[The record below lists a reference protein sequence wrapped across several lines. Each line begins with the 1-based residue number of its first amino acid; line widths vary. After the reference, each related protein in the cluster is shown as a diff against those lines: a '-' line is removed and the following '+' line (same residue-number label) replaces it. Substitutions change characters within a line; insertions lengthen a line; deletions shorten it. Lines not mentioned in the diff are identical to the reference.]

1 MYMKDFSSEVS
12 SVDTRL
18 SRRSFLR
25 AGVAAGGGLLI
36 SINAPMFRAA
46 AADASAANFAPS
58 AFIRI
63 DKTGHVTA
71 VIPQVEIGQGVY
83 TSMPMLIAEELEV
96 EPSQILVEHAP
107 PDDKLYANPKLG
119 FQATGGSTSI
129 AAFYEPFRQAGAV
142 ARAMLIAA
150 AAETWGVDASG
161 CRAENGTV
169 IHDASNRSL
178 TYGDLAAKAAALPVP
193 DKVALKDPKDFRI
206 IGRSLKRRDSVDK
219 TTGRTQYSIDFIIPG
234 MKIAVAQAS
243 PIIGGKLVGMDERA
257 ALTVS
262 AVRKVVRFDDTV
274 AVIADHTGAARK
286 GLAALN
292 PKWEGGA
299 ATYSTADLVGDLDKA
314 IAGNAVVATNEGD
327 VKNAVSIAAK
337 TLEAR
342 YEAPLL
348 AHATMEPMT
357 CAARITADGC
367 DIWVG
372 TQVIARVQSAVAAVT
387 GFPAEKVRVHNFLM
401 GGAFGRRLETDYAVQ
416 AAMIARQVDFPV
428 KVIWTREEDFRHDA
442 FRPHYVDK
450 LSAGPDANGIPTAFS
465 HRVAASS
472 VMARWAPAWFVNG
485 LDPDAVDGAA
495 GPYKFRNQL
504 IEYSRSEPRAGMMTG
519 WWRGV
524 GVTHNSFT
532 VESFVDEMAAAAGK
546 DPVDFRRL
554 LLAQSPRAKA
564 VLDLAAEKAGWGTPM
579 PAGRGRGISVIL
591 LFGTYVAQVAEVSV
605 DARGDV
611 RLDRVVCAVDCGR
624 VVNPDGAKAQIEG
637 GIIFG
642 ASAALYNAIDIEK
655 GRIVQTNF
663 DTYRVMRIDEA
674 PTIEVYFV
682 DSDQPPTGT
691 GEPGT
696 AAIAGAIGNAVS
708 AAIGKR
714 LRKLPVGRGA
724 INASESRQPY
734 QRL

>member
-1 MYMKDFSSEVS
+1 MYMKHFTSETS
-12 SVDTRL
+12 PVDTRL

-25 AGVAAGGGLLI
+25 TGAAAGGGLLI
-36 SINAPMFRAA
+36 SISTPLFHVDRATA
-46 AADASAANFAPS
+46 EGTSAANFAPG

-63 DKTGHVTA
+63 DTTGQVTA
-71 VIPQVEIGQGVY
+71 IIPSVEIGQGVY

-96 EPSQILVEHAP
+96 DPSHILVEHAP

-142 ARAMLIAA
+142 ARTMLVTAA
-150 AAETWGVDASG
+150 AATWAVDASS
-161 CRAENGTV
+161 CRAENAAV
-169 IHDASNRSL
+169 VHSASNRSL
-178 TYGDLAAKAAALPVP
+178 TYGDLAAKAAMLPMP
-193 DKVALKDPKDFRI
+193 EKVALKDPKHFKI
-206 IGRSLKRRDSVDK
+206 IGKSLKRRDSVNK
-219 TTGRTQYSIDFIIPG
+219 TTGRAQYSIDFVLPG

-243 PIIGGKLVGMDERA
+243 PIIGGKLAGLDEKA
-257 ALTVS
+257 ALAVTG
-262 AVRKVVRFDDTV
+262 VRKVVRFDETV

-286 GLAALN
+286 GIAALN
-292 PKWEGGA
+292 PQWEGGA

-314 IAGNAVVATNEGD
+314 IAGKAVVATNEGD
-327 VKNAVSIAAK
+327 FKNATSAAAK

-342 YEAPLL
+342 YESPLL

-357 CAARITADGC
+357 CTARITADGC

-372 TQVIARVQSAVAAVT
+372 TQVITRVQSAVAEAT
-387 GFPAEKVRVHNFLM
+387 GLPAARVRVHNFLM

-416 AAMIARQVDFPV
+416 AAMIAKQIDFPV
-428 KVIWTREEDFRHDA
+428 KVIWTREEDFQHDV
-442 FRPHYVDK
+442 FRPLYVDK
-450 LSAGPDANGIPTAFS
+450 LSAGLDANGIPTAFW

-472 VMARWAPAWFVNG
+472 VMARWAPPGFVNG

-495 GPYKFRNQL
+495 GPYNFRNQL
-504 IEYSRSEPRAGMMTG
+504 IEYSRSEPPKGLVTG

-524 GVTHNSFT
+524 GVTHNCFP
-532 VESFVDEMAAAAGK
+532 VESFIDEMAGAAGK
-546 DPVDFRRL
+546 DPVEFRRL
-554 LLAQSPRAKA
+554 LLADSPRAKA

-579 PAGRGRGISVIL
+579 PAGKGRGVSLIE
-591 LFGTYVAQVAEVSV
+591 LFGTHVAEVAEVSV
-605 DARGDV
+605 DAAGDV

-624 VVNPDGAKAQIEG
+624 VINPLGARAQMEG

-642 ASAALYNAIDIEK
+642 ASAALYNAVDIEK

-674 PTIEVYFV
+674 PTIEVHFV
-682 DSDQPPTGT
+682 ESDQPPTGT

-696 AAIAGAIGNAVS
+696 AAIAGAIGNAIF
-708 AAIGKR
+708 AATGKR
-714 LRKLPVGRGA
+714 LRKLPVGRA
-724 INASESRQPY
+724 ATNT
-734 QRL
+734 

>member
-1 MYMKDFSSEVS
+1 MYIKDNSFKVPPVE
-12 SVDTRL
+12 TRL
-18 SRRSFLR
+18 SRRSFVR
-25 AGVAAGGGLLI
+25 TGVAAGGGLLI
-36 SINAPMFRAA
+36 SINAPMFRADRAEA
-46 AADASAANFAPS
+46 AVAPTANFAPN

-63 DKTGHVTA
+63 DQTGHVTA
-71 VIPQVEIGQGVY
+71 IIPQVEIGQGVY
-83 TSMPMLIAEELEV
+83 TSMPMLLAEELEM
-96 EPSQILVEHAP
+96 EPSQIWVEHAP

-142 ARAMLIAA
+142 ARTMLVTAA
-150 AAETWGVDASG
+150 AAEWGVDASS

-169 IHDASNRSL
+169 IHNASNRSL
-178 TYGDLAAKAAALPVP
+178 NYGELAAKAATLPVP

-206 IGRSLKRRDSVDK
+206 IGKSHKRRDSVEK
-219 TTGRTQYSIDFIIPG
+219 TTGRAQYSIDFTLPG
-234 MKIAVAQAS
+234 LKIAVAQAS
-243 PIIGGKLVGMDERA
+243 PIIGGKLVGMDEPA
-257 ALTVS
+257 ALAVS
-262 AVRKVVRFDDTV
+262 GVRKVVRFDDTV

-286 GLAALN
+286 ALAALN
-292 PKWEGGA
+292 PRWEGGA

-314 IAGNAVVATNEGD
+314 IAGDAVVAVNEG
-327 VKNAVSIAAK
+327 VFENAISAAAK

-357 CAARITADGC
+357 CAARIAADGC

-372 TQVIARVQSAVAAVT
+372 TQAITRVQSAVAEAT
-387 GFPAEKVRVHNFLM
+387 GLPADKVRVHNFLM

-416 AAMIARQVDFPV
+416 AAMIAMQVEFPV
-428 KVIWTREEDFRHDA
+428 KVIWTREEDFQHDA
-442 FRPHYVDK
+442 FRPCYVDK
-450 LSAGPDANGIPTAFS
+450 LSAGLDANGIPTAFS
-465 HRVAASS
+465 HHIAASS

-495 GPYKFRNQL
+495 GPYKFPNL
-504 IEYSRSEPRAGMMTG
+504 LVEYSRSEPPAGMMTG

-524 GVTHNSFT
+524 GVTHNSFP
-532 VESFVDEMAAAAGK
+532 VESFIDEMAAAAGK
-546 DPVDFRRL
+546 DPVEFRRL
-554 LLAQSPRAKA
+554 LLAESPRAKA
-564 VLDLAAEKAGWGTPM
+564 VLDLAAEKAGWGMPM
-579 PAGRGRGISVIL
+579 PAGKGRGVAVIL
-591 LFGTYVAQVAEVSV
+591 LFGTYTAQVAEVSV
-605 DARGDV
+605 DAQGDV

-624 VVNPDGAKAQIEG
+624 VINPDGAKAQMEG

-642 ASAALYNAIDIEK
+642 ASAALYNAIDIEN

-708 AAIGKR
+708 AATGKR
-714 LRKLPVGRGA
+714 LRKLPVDRGA
-724 INASESRQPY
+724 SDA
-734 QRL
+734 

>member
-1 MYMKDFSSEVS
+1 MSSA
-12 SVDTRL
+12 D
-18 SRRSFLR
+18 
-25 AGVAAGGGLLI
+25 
-36 SINAPMFRAA
+36 RAA
-46 AADASAANFAPS
+46 AADASVADFAPG

-71 VIPQVEIGQGVY
+71 IIPQVEIGQGVY

-96 EPSQILVEHAP
+96 EPSQIRVEHAP
-107 PDDKLYANPKLG
+107 ANDKLYANPKLG

-129 AAFYEPFRQAGAV
+129 AAFYEPFRQAGAA
-142 ARAMLIAA
+142 ARMLLLAA
-150 AAETWGVDASG
+150 AAETWGVDVSS

-169 IHDASNRSL
+169 VHSESNRSL
-178 TYGDLAAKAAALPVP
+178 PYGGLAAKAATLPVP
-193 DKVALKDPKDFRI
+193 EKVALKDPKDFRI

-219 TTGRTQYSIDFIIPG
+219 TTGRAQYSIDFMLPD

-243 PIIGGKLVGMDERA
+243 PIIGGKLVRVNATA
-257 ALTVS
+257 AHAVDG
-262 AVRKVVRFDDTV
+262 VRKVVRFDDTV

-292 PKWEGGA
+292 PQWEGGA

-314 IAGNAVVATNEGD
+314 IAGSAVVAANEGD
-327 VKNAVSIAAK
+327 FKNAISGAAK
-337 TLEAR
+337 PLEAR
-342 YEAPLL
+342 YEVPLL
-348 AHATMEPMT
+348 AHATMEPLT
-357 CAARITADGC
+357 CTVRITADGC

-372 TQVIARVQSAVAAVT
+372 TQVMARVQSAVAEVI
-387 GFPAEKVRVHNFLM
+387 GLPAEKVRVHNFLM

-416 AAMIARQVDFPV
+416 AAMIAKQVDFPV
-428 KVIWTREEDFRHDA
+428 KVIWTREEDFQHDA
-442 FRPHYVDK
+442 FRPHYVDQ
-450 LSAGPDANGIPTAFS
+450 LSAGLDASGIPTAFS
-465 HRVAASS
+465 HRIAASS
-472 VMARWAPAWFVNG
+472 VMARWTPAWFVNG

-495 GPYKFRNQL
+495 GPYKFRSQL
-504 IEYSRSEPRAGMMTG
+504 IEYSRSEPPAGIMTG

-524 GVTHNSFT
+524 GVTHNAFA
-532 VESFVDEMAAAAGK
+532 VEGFIDEMAAAAGK
-546 DPVDFRRL
+546 DPVEFRRL
-554 LLAQSPRAKA
+554 LLAESPRAKA

-579 PAGRGRGISVIL
+579 PAGKGRGISVIL

-605 DARGDV
+605 DARGEV

-655 GRIVQTNF
+655 GHIVQTNF
-663 DTYRVMRIDEA
+663 DTYRVMRINEA

-696 AAIAGAIGNAVS
+696 AAISAAIGNAVS
-708 AAIGKR
+708 AATGKR
-714 LRKLPVGRGA
+714 LRKLPVDRRA
-724 INASESRQPY
+724 INA
-734 QRL
+734 

>member
-1 MYMKDFSSEVS
+1 MYMKDFSSKVS
-12 SVDTRL
+12 PVDTRL

-36 SINAPMFRAA
+36 LINAPMFRADRAA
-46 AADASAANFAPS
+46 AADASAAEFAPS

-71 VIPQVEIGQGVY
+71 IIPQVEIGQGVY

-96 EPSQILVEHAP
+96 APNQILVEHAP

-142 ARAMLIAA
+142 ARTMLVAA
-150 AAETWGVDASG
+150 AAETWGVDPSS

-169 IHDASNRSL
+169 IHSGSSRSL
-178 TYGDLAAKAAALPVP
+178 SYGDLAAKAATLPVP
-193 DKVALKDPKDFRI
+193 EKVALKDSKDFRI
-206 IGRSLKRRDSVDK
+206 IGTSLRRRDSVDK
-219 TTGRTQYSIDFIIPG
+219 TTGRAQYSIDFMLPG

-243 PIIGGKLVGMDERA
+243 PIIGGRLVGMDERA
-257 ALTVS
+257 ALVVS
-262 AVRKVVRFDDTV
+262 GVRKVVRFDDTV

-292 PKWEGGA
+292 PQWEGGA

-327 VKNAVSIAAK
+327 FRNAISVAAK

-357 CAARITADGC
+357 CAAQMSADGC

-372 TQVIARVQSAVAAVT
+372 TQVIARVQSVVAAAT
-387 GFPAEKVRVHNFLM
+387 DLPAEKVRVHNFLM

-416 AAMIARQVDFPV
+416 AAMIAKQVDFPV
-428 KVIWTREEDFRHDA
+428 KVIWTREEDFQHDA

-450 LSAGPDANGIPTAFS
+450 LSAGLDANGIPTAFS

-495 GPYKFRNQL
+495 GPYKFSNVL
-504 IEYSRSEPRAGMMTG
+504 IEYSRSEPPEGITTG

-532 VESFVDEMAAAAGK
+532 VESFIDEMAAAAGK
-546 DPVDFRRL
+546 DPVEFRRL
-554 LLAQSPRAKA
+554 LLADSPRAKA

-579 PAGRGRGISVIL
+579 PAGKGRGVSVIL

-605 DARGDV
+605 DARGEV

-624 VVNPDGAKAQIEG
+624 VVNPDGAKAQMEG

-663 DTYRVMRIDEA
+663 DTYRIMRIDEA
-674 PTIEVYFV
+674 PTIEVNFV

-696 AAIAGAIGNAVS
+696 AAISGAIGNAVS

-714 LRKLPVGRGA
+714 LRKLPVGRRA
-724 INASESRQPY
+724 INA
-734 QRL
+734 

>member
-1 MYMKDFSSEVS
+1 MFMKHFPSETS
-12 SVDTRL
+12 PVDTRL

-25 AGVAAGGGLLI
+25 TGVAAGGGLLI
-36 SINAPMFRAA
+36 SINTPLFHADRATA
-46 AADASAANFAPS
+46 EGTSAANFAPG

-63 DKTGHVTA
+63 DTTGQVTA
-71 VIPQVEIGQGVY
+71 IIPSVEIGQGVY

-96 EPSQILVEHAP
+96 DPSHILVEHAP

-142 ARAMLIAA
+142 ARTMLVTAA
-150 AAETWGVDASG
+150 AATWAVDASS
-161 CRAENGTV
+161 CRAKNAAV
-169 IHDASNRSL
+169 VHSASNRSL
-178 TYGDLAAKAAALPVP
+178 TYGDLAAKAAMLPMP
-193 DKVALKDPKDFRI
+193 EKVALKDPKHFKI
-206 IGRSLKRRDSVDK
+206 IGKSLKRRDSVNK
-219 TTGRTQYSIDFIIPG
+219 TTGGAQYSIDFVLPG

-243 PIIGGKLVGMDERA
+243 SIIGGKLAGMDEKG
-257 ALTVS
+257 ALAV
-262 AVRKVVRFDDTV
+262 AGVRKVVRFDETV

-286 GLAALN
+286 GIAALN
-292 PKWEGGA
+292 PQWEGGA

-314 IAGNAVVATNEGD
+314 IAGKAVVATNEGD
-327 VKNAVSIAAK
+327 FKNATSAAAK

-342 YEAPLL
+342 YESPLL

-357 CAARITADGC
+357 CTARITADGC

-372 TQVIARVQSAVAAVT
+372 TQVITRVQSAVAEAT
-387 GFPAEKVRVHNFLM
+387 GLPAARVRVHNFLM

-416 AAMIARQVDFPV
+416 AAMIAKQVDFPV
-428 KVIWTREEDFRHDA
+428 KVIWTREEDFQHDV
-442 FRPHYVDK
+442 FRPLYVDK
-450 LSAGPDANGIPTAFS
+450 LSAGLDANGIPTAFW

-472 VMARWAPAWFVNG
+472 VMARWAPPGFVNG

-504 IEYSRSEPRAGMMTG
+504 IEYSRSEPPKGLVTG

-524 GVTHNSFT
+524 GVTHNCFP
-532 VESFVDEMAAAAGK
+532 VESFIDEMAGAAGK
-546 DPVDFRRL
+546 DPVEFRRL
-554 LLAQSPRAKA
+554 LLADSPRAKA

-579 PAGRGRGISVIL
+579 PAGKGRGVSLIE
-591 LFGTYVAQVAEVSV
+591 LFGTHVAEVAEVSV
-605 DARGDV
+605 DEAGDV

-624 VVNPDGAKAQIEG
+624 VVNPLGASAQMEG

-642 ASAALYNAIDIEK
+642 ASAALYNAVDIEK

-674 PTIEVYFV
+674 PTIEVHFV
-682 DSDQPPTGT
+682 ESDQPPTGT

-696 AAIAGAIGNAVS
+696 AAIAGAIGNAIF
-708 AAIGKR
+708 AATRKR
-714 LRKLPVGRGA
+714 LRKLPVGRA
-724 INASESRQPY
+724 ATNT
-734 QRL
+734 

>member
-1 MYMKDFSSEVS
+1 MYMKNFASEVS
-12 SVDTRL
+12 PVDTRL
-18 SRRSFLR
+18 SKRSFLR
-25 AGVAAGGGLLI
+25 AGVATGGGLLI
-36 SINAPMFRAA
+36 LINAPLFRADRAA
-46 AADASAANFAPS
+46 AAVAPAADFAPS

-63 DKTGHVTA
+63 DQTGRVTA
-71 VIPQVEIGQGVY
+71 IIPQVEMGQGVY
-83 TSMPMLIAEELEV
+83 TSMPMLLAEELEM
-96 EPSQILVEHAP
+96 EPSQIWVEHAP

-129 AAFYEPFRQAGAV
+129 AAFYEPFRQAGAL
-142 ARAMLIAA
+142 ARTMLVAA
-150 AAETWGVDASG
+150 AAETWGVDASS

-169 IHDASNRSL
+169 IHDGSSRSL
-178 TYGDLAAKAAALPVP
+178 NYGDLAAKAATLPVP

-206 IGRSLKRRDSVDK
+206 IGKSPKRRDSVDK
-219 TTGRTQYSIDFIIPG
+219 TTGGTRYSIDFSMPG
-234 MKIAVAQAS
+234 MKIAVPQAS
-243 PIIGGKLVGMDERA
+243 PIIGGRLVGMDETA
-257 ALTVS
+257 ALAVS
-262 AVRKVVRFDDTV
+262 GVRNVVRFDDTV
-274 AVIADHTGAARK
+274 AVIADHTGSARK

-292 PKWEGGA
+292 PQWEGGA

-327 VKNAVSIAAK
+327 FENAISVAAK

-357 CAARITADGC
+357 CTARISADGC

-372 TQVIARVQSAVAAVT
+372 TQVIARVQSAVAKAT
-387 GFPAEKVRVHNFLM
+387 GLPAEKVRVHNFLM

-416 AAMIARQVDFPV
+416 AAMIAKQVDFPV
-428 KVIWTREEDFRHDA
+428 KVIWTREEDFQHDA
-442 FRPHYVDK
+442 FRPCYVDK
-450 LSAGPDANGIPTAFS
+450 LSAGLDANGTPTAFS

-472 VMARWAPAWFVNG
+472 VMARWTPAWFVNG

-495 GPYKFRNQL
+495 GPYKFPNLL
-504 IEYSRSEPRAGMMTG
+504 IEYSRSEPPAGIMTG

-532 VESFVDEMAAAAGK
+532 VESFIDEMAEAAGK
-546 DPVDFRRL
+546 DPVGFRRL
-554 LLAQSPRAKA
+554 LLAESPRAKA

-579 PAGRGRGISVIL
+579 PAGKGRGVSVIL
-591 LFGTYVAQVAEVSV
+591 LFGTYAAQVAEVSV
-605 DARGDV
+605 DARGEV
-611 RLDRVVCAVDCGR
+611 RLERVVCAVDCGR
-624 VVNPDGAKAQIEG
+624 VVNPDGAKAQMEG

-708 AAIGKR
+708 AATGKR
-714 LRKLPVGRGA
+714 LRRLPVDRRA
-724 INASESRQPY
+724 VNS
-734 QRL
+734 

>member
-1 MYMKDFSSEVS
+1 MYMKDFSSKLSPVG
-12 SVDTRL
+12 TRL

-36 SINAPMFRAA
+36 SINAPVFG
-46 AADASAANFAPS
+46 ADRASAADTPTADFAPG

-63 DKTGHVTA
+63 DKTGQVTA

-96 EPSQILVEHAP
+96 EPNQIRVEHAP
-107 PDDKLYANPKLG
+107 PNDKLYANPKLG

-142 ARAMLIAA
+142 ARTMLVAA
-150 AAETWGVDASG
+150 AAETWGVDASS
-161 CRAENGTV
+161 CRAASGTV
-169 IHDASNRSL
+169 LHDASNRSL
-178 TYGDLAAKAAALPVP
+178 TYGDLATKAATLPVP

-206 IGRSLKRRDSVDK
+206 IGKSLKRRDSVDK
-219 TTGRTQYSIDFIIPG
+219 TTGLAQYSIDFMLPG

-243 PIIGGKLVGMDERA
+243 PIIGVKLVGMDETA
-257 ALTVS
+257 ALAVS
-262 AVRKVVRFDDTV
+262 GVRKVVRFDDTV

-286 GLAALN
+286 GLVALN
-292 PKWEGGA
+292 PQWEGGA
-299 ATYSTADLVGDLDKA
+299 ATYSTADLVRDLDKA

-327 VKNAVSIAAK
+327 FKSAISVAAK

-357 CAARITADGC
+357 CTARITGDGC

-372 TQVIARVQSAVAAVT
+372 TQVIARVQSAVAAAT
-387 GFPAEKVRVHNFLM
+387 GLPAGKVRVHNFLM

-416 AAMIARQVDFPV
+416 AAMIAKQVDFPV
-428 KVIWTREEDFRHDA
+428 KVIWTREEDFQHDA

-450 LSAGPDANGIPTAFS
+450 FSAGLDANGIPTAFS

-495 GPYKFRNQL
+495 GPYKFRNLL
-504 IEYSRSEPRAGMMTG
+504 IEYSRSEPPAGMVTG

-524 GVTHNSFT
+524 GVTHNSFA

-546 DPVDFRRL
+546 DPVEFRRL
-554 LLAQSPRAKA
+554 LLAESPRAKT
-564 VLDLAAEKAGWGTPM
+564 VLDLAAEKAPWSTLM
-579 PAGRGRGISVIL
+579 PAGKGRGVSVIV

-605 DARGDV
+605 DARGEV

-624 VVNPDGAKAQIEG
+624 VVNPDGAKAQMEG

-696 AAIAGAIGNAVS
+696 AAISGAIGNAAS

-714 LRKLPVGRGA
+714 LRKLPVGRRA
-724 INASESRQPY
+724 INA
-734 QRL
+734 